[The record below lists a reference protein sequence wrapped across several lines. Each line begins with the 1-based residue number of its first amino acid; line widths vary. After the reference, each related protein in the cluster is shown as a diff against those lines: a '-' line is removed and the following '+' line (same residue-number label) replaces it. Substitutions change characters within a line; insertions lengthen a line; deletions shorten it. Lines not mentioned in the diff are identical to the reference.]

1 MLALESLSME
11 REVARG
17 AAHEA
22 AQRSS
27 ALAAEVVALEQVQL
41 CGGGVV
47 AGGEG
52 KGVPPDLVHD

>member
-11 REVARG
+11 REAARG

-27 ALAAEVVALEQVQL
+27 ALAAEVVALEQVWL
-41 CGGGVV
+41 CGGRGSCGWGG
-47 AGGEG
+47 AGRT
-52 KGVPPDLVHD
+52 PCPNP